1 MYIIPVYNMTI
12 LPNAVTF
19 LGKDAFQKST
29 GSQAEAGERVI
40 LLPTRTDDEQAH
52 LAGSDFRGRWY
63 QGEDSCSQACW
74 YHRYSDV

>member
-1 MYIIPVYNMTI
+1 MYIIPVYNITI

-52 LAGSDFRGRWY
+52 LAGSDFRA
-63 QGEDSCSQACW
+63 SS
-74 YHRYSDV
+74 

>member
-29 GSQAEAGERVI
+29 NSTAEPGERVI
-40 LLPTRTDDEQAH
+40 LLPTKTENERVRMMK
-52 LAGSDFRGRWY
+52 SR
-63 QGEDSCSQACW
+63 
-74 YHRYSDV
+74 V